1 MIDISFDFNLISLS
15 VIFDL

>member
-1 MIDISFDFNLISLS
+1 MIDISFDFNLIPLS